1 MNSRI
6 LKYRGYKIMVN
17 FSIYSCTLKI
27 IIAMLHNTSRYFNMT
42 EFVHVMSTNNKYKLQ
57 YTQQNNVYPILTIPA
72 AKIIFCM
79 SVVLTM

>member
-1 MNSRI
+1 
-6 LKYRGYKIMVN
+6 
-17 FSIYSCTLKI
+17 
-27 IIAMLHNTSRYFNMT
+27 MLHNTSRYFNMT